1 MRKLIVA
8 AAIALSCAFANAA
21 TVGWSLGGLSSFAGD
36 SYAFFVIGQNGADSI
51 ATITALLDAGD
62 SSYASKAFGTGMV
75 AANGSA
81 TVAAGSSGKTIADA
95 GTYTGFF
102 VLFDSATPEAG
113 SSQYV
118 VISGASTLTK
128 TLTATTATVTFA
140 GGNGSTIA
148 GDASNWAAYGTA
160 IPEPT
165 SGLLML
171 VGLGA
176 LALRR
181 RRA

>member
-1 MRKLIVA
+1 MKKLIIFA
-8 AAIALSCAFANAA
+8 ACAMLAAYTQAA
-21 TVGWSLGGLSSFAGD
+21 TVGWSLAGASAFAGD

-51 ATITALLDAGD
+51 ATITALLDAGSD
-62 SSYASKAFGTGMV
+62 ISDYAFGSGTVSGTG
-75 AANGSA
+75 AAI
-81 TVAAGSSGKTIADA
+81 TAAGASGKTLGA
-95 GTYTGFF
+95 GTFTGFF
-102 VLFDSATPEAG
+102 VLFDSATPTAG
-113 SSQYV
+113 ESNYAV
-118 VISGASTLTK
+118 VSGAATLTK
-128 TLTATTATVTFA
+128 ELAATTATTTFVA
-140 GGNGSTIA
+140 GNQSTYLDNSA
-148 GDASNWAAYGTA
+148 NWKSYGT